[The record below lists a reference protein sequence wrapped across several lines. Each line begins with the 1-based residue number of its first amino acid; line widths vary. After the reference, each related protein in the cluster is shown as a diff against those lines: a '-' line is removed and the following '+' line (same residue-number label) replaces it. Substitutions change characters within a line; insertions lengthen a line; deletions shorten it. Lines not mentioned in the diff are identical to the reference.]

1 MTRTTKFL
9 VAGIVALFALA
20 GAAPSFAQ
28 SSRIEDA
35 LTPKATPGKTRSIGN
50 TRSLADP
57 NAAATQKALDK
68 ARTRAISIEAV
79 APATKE
85 EREEIAKVIE
95 DKPKID
101 LAIFFDYN
109 SDVIGPK
116 AIAAV
121 DELGTALNSS
131 KLKGANIVLNG
142 HTDAA
147 GSPQYNLDLSHR
159 RAQSVRRYLIE
170 RHGIAPDK
178 LAVFGFGFERLK
190 NPGQPL
196 SGENR
201 RVEIVNATTN

>member
-1 MTRTTKFL
+1 MTRVTKL
-9 VAGIVALFALA
+9 IIAGIVAVFSIASV
-20 GAAPSFAQ
+20 APSHAQ
-28 SSRIEDA
+28 SNRIEDA
-35 LTPKATPGKTRSIGN
+35 LAPKTTHGKTRSLS
-50 TRSLADP
+50 RSLNADP
-57 NAAATQKALDK
+57 NAAATQQVLQK

-121 DELGTALNSS
+121 NELGVALLSE
-131 KLKGANIVLNG
+131 KLKGSTIMLNG

-159 RAQSVRRYLIE
+159 RAQAVRRYLIQTFRIPE
-170 RHGIAPDK
+170 DK
-178 LAVFGFGFERLK
+178 LLVAGFGFERLK
-190 NPGQPL
+190 NPAQPL

-201 RVEIVNATTN
+201 RVEVVNASN